1 MLYLIEAPGR
11 PVLFCEEG
19 NAGGSGERGGGGER
33 VGGRKG
39 TDCTICEKNK

>member
-1 MLYLIEAPGR
+1 M
-11 PVLFCEEG
+11 
-19 NAGGSGERGGGGER
+19 GGSGERGVGGER